1 MAVMYIKDGPA
12 CSAALWH
19 TGHAASVSRRGH
31 RVWGRSDLVWSAD
44 GVYRKE
50 ESGRSSVVGSV
61 HAGLPAMWPMWDHV
75 TVLPAFARFAGA
87 VRKGPL
93 PARGVRVYA
102 CQSRIPIRAR
112 DPRPRGCAS
121 RCEAKS

>member
-19 TGHAASVSRRGH
+19 TGHAASVSRRGN

-75 TVLPAFARFAGA
+75 TVPF
-87 VRKGPL
+87 
-93 PARGVRVYA
+93 
-102 CQSRIPIRAR
+102 
-112 DPRPRGCAS
+112 RPFRW
-121 RCEAKS
+121 RRP